1 MLCIFIKNT
10 ILFLLIDFSLF
21 HTESSYHLVIQQ
33 RWLLFSGIW
42 CCRGSSLAGTTNF
55 AFHIALSST
64 CYLCLLGHNSLCG
77 FIYEADFW
85 LSCGSY
91 WIWGSQ
97 HHDMSWIFLFHLSL
111 TETIWWSPD
120 TLFLAP
126 VRFIPISHVFTLHPC
141 SDALMADG
149 VYHFHVRPISMC
161 SVKSWSEGGCG
172 IKGSGFSVTSS
183 SDDCPTQH
191 LNRRAESRHNN
202 NSQRLSPHQN
212 AQRHHRP
219 SHHSWMSSSA
229 SVSVSNF
236 PIANTPVSL
245 GRTFIFIPAVL
256 LCPELVVQ
264 VQSLEL
270 SIRQV

>member
-42 CCRGSSLAGTTNF
+42 CCRGSSLAGTMNF

-85 LSCGSY
+85 LSCGSH

-97 HHDMSWIFLFHLSL
+97 HHDMSWVFLFHLSL

-126 VRFIPISHVFTLHPC
+126 VRCIPISHVFTLPPC
-141 SDALMADG
+141 SDALTADG
-149 VYHFHVRPISMC
+149 VYRFYVRPISMC

-183 SDDCPTQH
+183 SDDCPWTVGQNQDIITTARDSLPTRMLRDTTGPVTIAECPLQH
-191 LNRRAESRHNN
+191 LYLSLT
-202 NSQRLSPHQN
+202 SPQPTRLY
-212 AQRHHRP
+212 
-219 SHHSWMSSSA
+219 
-229 SVSVSNF
+229 
-236 PIANTPVSL
+236 L
-245 GRTFIFIPAVL
+245 
-256 LCPELVVQ
+256 
-264 VQSLEL
+264 
-270 SIRQV
+270 